1 MDRNGSLHLL
11 RLGPDP
17 DTGALR
23 YAVSYAP
30 YDKGGGA
37 LPTRVVRSDEELVTL
52 LASLKIDESAARESV
67 GTVRSK
73 GRSSLSNVIVSD
85 EELRRHGLHEMGI
98 LESVISYLST

>member
-17 DTGALR
+17 DTSVVR

-37 LPTRVVRSDEELVTL
+37 LPTRVVRGDDELAEL
-52 LASLKIDESAARESV
+52 LAGLKVDESVAHESV
-67 GTVRSK
+67 AAARSK
-73 GRSSLSNVIVSD
+73 GRSSLPHVIVSD

-98 LESVISYLST
+98 FESVISYLST